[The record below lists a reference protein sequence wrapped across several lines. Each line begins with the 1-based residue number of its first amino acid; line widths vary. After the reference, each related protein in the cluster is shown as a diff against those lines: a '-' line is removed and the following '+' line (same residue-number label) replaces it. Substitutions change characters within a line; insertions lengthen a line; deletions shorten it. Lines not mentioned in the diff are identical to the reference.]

1 MFFDTLASMVSFSD
15 SMGSISHAFTRAV
28 RQITRDRTWG
38 MTLVLL
44 SCVMLLVQMLFTFL
58 LGVRGVGNI
67 LTERSAIQLEVLP
80 SAREQD
86 IQELNAL
93 LNEHPSVRSVE
104 FLSKE
109 QVYER
114 QKELHPDD
122 IAFLEQY
129 DFDNPFPDIFSVTLK
144 SLDAY
149 DALAGTLQSDRW
161 RSVVDPSF
169 LATSADHEQEVR
181 SLLQVTDGLY
191 TLSII
196 FMVIAFIVLCSAVF
210 EWTVR
215 TAARRGHELHL
226 SHMLGARPLAV
237 LLPLSCEMTL
247 LLVSAAVIG
256 TLAMIVL
263 LFLIPLFM
271 PAFAL
276 ETPFA
281 LLQSE
286 LLPLLSVALPVF
298 LLIEIL
304 MMPLLSLA
312 GVAAG
317 VRGTMPRSFSL
328 FS

>member
-1 MFFDTLASMVSFSD
+1 MVSFSD
-15 SMGSISHAFTRAV
+15 SMGSISHAFKRAV

-38 MTLVLL
+38 MTLLLL

-58 LGVRGVGNI
+58 LGVRGVGNL
-67 LTERSAIQLEVLP
+67 LTERSAVQLEVTGTA
-80 SAREQD
+80 SEQD
-86 IQELNAL
+86 IQELYVL
-93 LNEHPSVRSVE
+93 LGDHPSVRSVE

-114 QKELHPDD
+114 QKQLNPDD

-129 DFDNPFPDIFSVTLK
+129 DFDNPFPDIFSLTLT

-149 DALAGTLQSDRW
+149 DALAGTLQTDRW
-161 RSVVDPSF
+161 KSVVDPSF

-196 FMVIAFIVLCSAVF
+196 FMALAFVLLCSAVF

-226 SHMLGARPLAV
+226 AHMLGARPLAV

-247 LLVSAAVIG
+247 LLIGAAVIG
-256 TLAMIVL
+256 TVVMVTL
-263 LFLIPLFM
+263 LFLLPLFM

-286 LLPLLSVALPVF
+286 LLPLLMVVLPVF
-298 LLIEIL
+298 LLIQIVVI
-304 MMPLLSLA
+304 PVLSLA
-312 GVAAG
+312 GVAVG
-317 VRGTMPRSFSL
+317 VRHKLPQSFSL